1 MNQEPVRRYYDADG
15 NEVQVFGGLLDQER
29 LVYIAPLKPEGR
41 LRRRLWS
48 PLSWWLSWG
57 WPKPGEALSGL

>member
-15 NEVQVFGGLLDQER
+15 NEVQVFGVLLDQVR
-29 LVYIAPLKPEGR
+29 LVYIEPLKPEGR
-41 LRRRLWS
+41 LRLWS
-48 PLSWWLSWG
+48 PLSWWPPWR

>member
-15 NEVQVFGGLLDQER
+15 NEVQVFGGLLDQVR

-41 LRRRLWS
+41 LRLWS
-48 PLSWWLSWG
+48 PPL
-57 WPKPGEALSGL
+57 

>member
-15 NEVQVFGGLLDQER
+15 NEVQVFGGLLDQVR

-41 LRRRLWS
+41 PRRLWS
-48 PLSWWLSWG
+48 PLSWWPPG
-57 WPKPGEALSGL
+57 RWPKLGEALSGL

>member
-41 LRRRLWS
+41 LRRRLRS